1 MDFQDDANDFINA
14 TSLDPMELI
23 WNIKEINCVLNK
35 NVKF

>member
-14 TSLDPMELI
+14 TSLDRMELI